1 MAVANTFFF
10 CIYKINKI
18 EQFQKRSKNVVFIC
32 MGLSK
37 AFLLTTF
44 YKIKL
49 RKINLLSV
57 QEGGSSTRPVKD
69 RHSGEPVFLYI

>member
-1 MAVANTFFF
+1 
-10 CIYKINKI
+10 
-18 EQFQKRSKNVVFIC
+18 

-37 AFLLTTF
+37 AFFRRFLTTF

-49 RKINLLSV
+49 RKKKLLSV

-69 RHSGEPVFLYI
+69 RHSGEPGFLYF